1 MIEAL
6 IDWISSR
13 SPFLL
18 DCFRWIL
25 EAGFR
30 GEKKVIQDERL
41 SECKKLLDLGCGT
54 GILSGALD
62 KQEYTGIDLHA
73 AYVRR
78 AKRRFPF
85 RSFIQMDARR
95 LAFKENHFDC
105 VVISGVLHHL
115 NDADVRMILSE
126 CKRVLNRKSGKIV
139 VWEDVP
145 VRNKM
150 NFIGS
155 FVHSLDQGEHIRK
168 ESDYIDLF
176 GLFFR
181 KLKHYPMISGVCDY
195 IVLVGMIQDENL

>member
-1 MIEAL
+1 MMESL

-25 EAGFR
+25 EAGFH
-30 GEKKVIQDERL
+30 GEKKVIQDEGL
-41 SECKKLLDLGCGT
+41 SDCKRILDLGCGT
-54 GILSGALD
+54 GILSDSLA
-62 KQEYTGIDLHA
+62 KQQYTGIELEA
-73 AYVRR
+73 AFVRR

-85 RSFIQMDARR
+85 RSFVQMDARR
-95 LAFKENHFDC
+95 LGFKENIFDC

-115 NDADVRMILSE
+115 NDEDVRTILSE
-126 CKRVLNRKSGKIV
+126 CKRVLNKKSGKIV
-139 VWEDVP
+139 IWEDVP
-145 VRNKM
+145 VRNKV

-155 FVHSLDQGEHIRK
+155 FVHSLDQGDHIRN

-176 GLFFR
+176 GSFFR

-195 IVLVGMIQDENL
+195 IVLVGTIQDENL